1 MRRAPGG
8 VGALVQDDRAELRPG
23 QCDGESGVPPHPLAA
38 LISGA
43 YFSAPL
49 VPIAFL

>member
-1 MRRAPGG
+1 MRRLAVASLPSNRTMAPSSARVSLTG
-8 VGALVQDDRAELRPG
+8 D
-23 QCDGESGVPPHPLAA
+23 SGVPPHALAA